1 MRANRR
7 HRRGTA
13 SGPPGADQARAEGHT
28 LAATWALAAV
38 ARYRFRLGQYA
49 AARELAAQVLAATD
63 PATADQA
70 ALHGEALLLFG
81 MCAAETYSLAEC
93 EDYYRRAA
101 DLAREI
107 GDAVLLQRA
116 LHNLGSAVY
125 LMRGQFALAIA
136 ADTQA
141 LEICRQGGLDDWA
154 QFPLMSLAIAYQIT
168 GQATLAHKVL
178 AELRGLAR
186 PGSGGEGYAAYVEA
200 MLRLDTAI
208 WKVRRPSCSGH
219 APWPRQ
225 WATPA

>member
-1 MRANRR
+1 
-7 HRRGTA
+7 
-13 SGPPGADQARAEGHT
+13 
-28 LAATWALAAV
+28 LAAV